1 MKSYDLN
8 LRKYEIIRKGEN
20 MTYTFLELAAYF
32 ILYSFLGWVLEV
44 SIIAIKDRR
53 FRNRGFVNL
62 PFCMM
67 YGVIMDLL
75 IILWPNLTNHP
86 AFKLV
91 TVFVVFVTIQS
102 MAEFATSR
110 ICRRMMLKYED
121 ITPYNG
127 QWMNLLVAV
136 LFSLGLWGIMELV
149 HPFVYM
155 LVHIVPKMILKIFC
169 GICGVV
175 IILDFLLTLYIMYRN
190 CGNQKVSEYQQK
202 GQEYQNDLNNRIY
215 ANIWGRLEQAY
226 PNIEEQPQAEV
237 PYVFAKGI
245 CLDKLIWVFLVSALL
260 GDVIETIYCR
270 AVGGIWMSR
279 SSVLYGPFSIVWGI
293 GAVVLTL
300 VLSKFAEKP
309 DRYIFFVGA
318 LIGGVYEYG
327 CSLFT
332 ELVLGTVFWDY
343 SWMPFNIGGRTNL
356 LYMGFWGILS
366 VVWIKLIYP
375 KMSSLIEKLPALHGK
390 VITWI
395 LVAFMI
401 CNALISA
408 MAMVR
413 YTQRQEGVSAEN
425 AVESFL
431 DVNYGDALIERVWP
445 NMVITE

>member
-1 MKSYDLN
+1 
-8 LRKYEIIRKGEN
+8 
-20 MTYTFLELAAYF
+20 MTYTFLELVTYF
-32 ILYSFLGWVLEV
+32 ILYSFLGWVVEV

-67 YGVIMDLL
+67 YGVMMDML
-75 IILWPNLTNHP
+75 IILWPNLSNHSL
-86 AFKLV
+86 FKLIAA
-91 TVFVVFVTIQS
+91 FVVFVTVQS
-102 MAEFATSR
+102 MAEFSTSR
-110 ICRRMMLKYED
+110 ICKRMLLKYED

-127 QWMNLLVAV
+127 QWMNLLVVV
-136 LFSLGLWGIMELV
+136 LFSFGLLGLLELV

-155 LVHIVPKMILKIFC
+155 LVHILPEMVLKIFC
-169 GICGVV
+169 GIIGGV

-190 CGNQKVSEYQQK
+190 RGNKNVREYQQK
-202 GQEYQNDLNNRIY
+202 EQEYQSNLNGSIY
-215 ANIWGRLEQAY
+215 EKIWGRLEKAY
-226 PNIEEQPQAEV
+226 PNIEEEPKAEEN
-237 PYVFAKGI
+237 YIFAKGI
-245 CLDKLIWVFLVSALL
+245 CVDKLIWVFLVSALL

-270 AVGGIWMSR
+270 AVGGEWMSR

-293 GAVVLTL
+293 GAVVLTV

-309 DRYIFFVGA
+309 DRYIFLVGA

-332 ELVLGTVFWDY
+332 EIFLGTVFWDY

-375 KMSSLIEKLPALHGK
+375 KMSAGIEKLPALQGK
-390 VITWI
+390 VLTWI
-395 LVAFMI
+395 LIVFMT

-413 YTQRQEGVSAEN
+413 YTQRQEGIQAEN
-425 AVESFL
+425 VIETFL
-431 DVNYGDALIERVWP
+431 DVNYEDALIEKVWP